1 VRVAED
7 PGSGLDSAAGW
18 AVRPFA
24 LSALYPAAERTLLR
38 LLRDGTPY
46 GITPGEGWQG
56 GEDPWMA
63 PTAWSSWALAALARR
78 PGGRDPRTNL
88 PAVRERGGPSRR
100 APRSAALDLL
110 ADLRRASTPAGDLPE
125 RVGAQTG
132 IPTSTT
138 PLLWSSAFAVLA
150 LRELWP

>member
-1 VRVAED
+1 MRSAGD

-18 AVRPFA
+18 AVRPFR
-24 LSALYPAAERTLLR
+24 LRALYPDAERTLLA

-46 GITPGEGWQG
+46 GITPGEGWEG
-56 GEDPWMA
+56 GENPWMA
-63 PTAWSSWALAALARR
+63 PTAWSAWALAGLHTPRARR
-78 PGGRDPRTNL
+78 
-88 PAVRERGGPSRR
+88 
-100 APRSAALDLL
+100 AALTLVV
-110 ADLRRASTPAGDLPE
+110 DLRRAATPAGALPE
-125 RVGAQTG
+125 RVDAQTG